1 MHLNVAELSWE
12 EVKQYIYPSD
22 GSFPDIYVLNTSYDD
37 WRRWG
42 AWVNATYPVR
52 FRDTNQQEHA
62 RIDTEAVLAYWQ
74 GDRLGNMPF
83 ASLWVGTVQIN
94 CFFLAED
101 SLDGDMNPQDIQS
114 VEDHHALL
122 EYLSNMSRLLAKEVI
137 MLDEGTRSSLTDHVE
152 LAPLLAVTQNHVYTN
167 AYWRNT

>member
-1 MHLNVAELSWE
+1 MQLNIAELSWK

-37 WRRWG
+37 WHKWG
-42 AWVNATYPVR
+42 AWVNTTYPVR

-62 RIDTEAVLAYWQ
+62 RIDMEAVLAYWQ
-74 GDRLGNMPF
+74 SDRLGDMPF
-83 ASLWVGTVQIN
+83 ASIWVGGVQIN

-101 SLDGDMNPQDIQS
+101 RLDGDINPQDIQS

-122 EYLSNMSRLLAKEVI
+122 KYLLNVSRLLAKQIVI
-137 MLDEGTRSSLTDHVE
+137 LDEGTKISANDHFE
-152 LAPLLAVTQNHVYTN
+152 PAPLLVVTQDHVYTN
-167 AYWRNT
+167 AYWQST